1 MKYKE
6 WKPFCTSAICN
17 GIKFW
22 EFPKFNHEKQRNWQL
37 VYPIYAKNVHICR
50 FCYWYVSNLRDLQRI
65 FNFQME
71 VCTIFHW
78 NMKQIVSLNLNQSR
92 KINPNSLGK
101 YKLNYAKCK
110 ALALKIELQN
120 IKIKYDFRIKCL
132 LFNKKET
139 SLLRDNFLKQYL
151 YCWMDIEYPCAYLW
165 HAKNP
170 IRWKIFTLRWKSFI
184 FYAVVVAGPF

>member
-1 MKYKE
+1 MESSFGNLLSLTTRNKE
-6 WKPFCTSAICN
+6 TGNWFTPYMPRMYISVDFAIDTFQIPRIYREFSIFKWKSA
-17 GIKFW
+17 
-22 EFPKFNHEKQRNWQL
+22 
-37 VYPIYAKNVHICR
+37 
-50 FCYWYVSNLRDLQRI
+50 
-65 FNFQME
+65 

-101 YKLNYAKCK
+101 YKLIYAKCK

-151 YCWMDIEYPCAYLW
+151 YCWIDIEYPCAYLW